1 MSLHGSSR
9 YTLEEG
15 KSVEEQ
21 LRKQI
26 ANIQRRVMGAASSR
40 GASSSGASSSGASSR
55 GAAKA
60 KRPTRN
66 NRGKGGGSGL
76 RKAAPAGGAG
86 GTRTNRKNNNN
97 NNNNN
102 NRNRGKAPS
111 ARNLALVRG
120 GNNEAHVSSN
130 VEGAAAP
137 AAAPPIAMLG
147 ARHRISRGDLE
158 YTYLVGINLDSN
170 YEEVL
175 QTAYTAFDPML
186 SNVQKVEIASV
197 NGEGV
202 LTILGQ
208 LEPGQIIRSVPG
220 AASSINVF
228 VYIEDTE

>member
-1 MSLHGSSR
+1 
-9 YTLEEG
+9 
-15 KSVEEQ
+15 
-21 LRKQI
+21 
-26 ANIQRRVMGAASSR
+26 
-40 GASSSGASSSGASSR
+40 
-55 GAAKA
+55 
-60 KRPTRN
+60 
-66 NRGKGGGSGL
+66 
-76 RKAAPAGGAG
+76 
-86 GTRTNRKNNNN
+86 
-97 NNNNN
+97 
-102 NRNRGKAPS
+102 
-111 ARNLALVRG
+111 LVRG

-130 VEGAAAP
+130 VEGAAAPAAAAPAAAAP